1 MGETL
6 DTKKIRL
13 VKHITTVQDEAF
25 LDFLEKLFERT
36 KTVGANNWL
45 NVIKSIR
52 QHQTFDDMAREQNDQ
67 GFNREEFNRIVDE
80 LDIHDPEGQL
90 RKLLS
95 NKMPLELL
103 EPMEEK
109 IDLEKIL
116 REQNYRGPNKRRFK
130 RLVKELNIQEPVE
143 DLLALLTK

>member
-13 VKHITTVQDEAF
+13 VKHITAVQDEAF
-25 LDFLEKLFERT
+25 LDFLEKLFEGT
-36 KTVGANNWL
+36 KT
-45 NVIKSIR
+45 I
-52 QHQTFDDMAREQNDQ
+52 
-67 GFNREEFNRIVDE
+67 
-80 LDIHDPEGQL
+80 
-90 RKLLS
+90 
-95 NKMPLELL
+95 MPSELL
-103 EPMEEK
+103 EPIEEK

-143 DLLALLTK
+143 DLLALLTR